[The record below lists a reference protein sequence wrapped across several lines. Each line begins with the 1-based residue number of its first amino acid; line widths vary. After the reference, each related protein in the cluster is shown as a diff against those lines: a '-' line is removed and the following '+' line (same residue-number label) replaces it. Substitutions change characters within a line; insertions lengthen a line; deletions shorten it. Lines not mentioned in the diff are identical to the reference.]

1 MSGENN
7 TLEFPMESEYLI
19 DNLQSYFEE
28 RNMVKQYHIN
38 LTMGRQTE
46 NSKAGVSIYNRTY
59 RPQIR
64 ISLNYPISN
73 KTTHSYDLGL
83 DTDLAN
89 LQKSDAINIT
99 QKVIYSRFE
108 SLHGQ
113 YFCYWYLFTTK
124 NNYTNEIKSVVN
136 KSQVIE
142 FNMLNNNQ
150 KRSIAIKCLK
160 EKESA
165 KYQQEFPVD
174 YVYSTT
180 KGLMGVCPTH
190 VPDMPSMG
198 IKLGFDFFDENGI
211 SDPTMTFVSG
221 LNALE
226 IDNKQRNYNMNNI
239 RVIRLDAQDD
249 LKKDI
254 LMYEIGK
261 TYIYY
266 SNNETSRRINM
277 ASDQVLSQIRVMKSR
292 FLVIDTY
299 DQKRGVSFTFSHIF
313 DYQSHE
319 DFNRTML
326 PMDKLFDCLIN
337 YTHNPNMTSDQAFN
351 NTKNW
356 ERCTYMLNDTI
367 YVNSYNLNE
376 QGDYIFEYTLS
387 RNISGTQNQSN
398 MNNTF
403 NKTDKIDV
411 YVCRFG
417 TETSCNQL
425 INDWKEKVDK
435 DAIRY
440 TGSNYMLQFFPAYNT
455 TTKDLVFH
463 FWMSAKRYKSHSR
476 EVINFTISKN
486 YSEDHLKYL
495 SYYFDEISEVL
506 YITGSDFSK
515 AFRIDQV
522 KLRIEFT
529 DFNESTY
536 DEYFNNDSTINK
548 TKNMPQNIDIK
559 WTNFSLTFDG
569 VNKTHYIA
577 WSNKS
582 VIGNYFFMPRLDEK
596 VTKPKDDKDKEYH
609 KLEQKIPMGMQ
620 KSIDILDMFKG
631 SFIKLQAEIRKNST
645 QDISN
650 SYLDPYVFKISL
662 KKARFIEDIYMV
674 DTEIGEK
681 RKVYIVASTKNEN
694 YVFQGDRFS
703 TNMVTTITKR
713 FSMRDFRLMT
723 DFYPV
728 SPTEGLVQIQEL
740 IYTLKPFE
748 EGSNAELPS
757 KGVNGVCL
765 NSTMLQHD
773 RLGPLH
779 FCIFESK
786 AFYKELMEDSSIKQ
800 MGTSKEAQDV
810 LKSIETIK
818 YIKRS
823 DNFMNH
829 ILVFYF
835 AKVDLSKEDA
845 YKRDDLVLAIMRI
858 DHKSDPRLMLV
869 SKYIMPYHRNK
880 DADDKF
886 NIRADLICLEIAG
899 DKVIH
904 IEKASNIT
912 GEFRIGITS
921 VEKGKAPQFLYYVPI
936 PNDLSIDPNMKLIVS
951 NLQDENDIELN
962 QNTVLNIQPITY
974 QICFKA
980 MLTET
985 RENKVVIFNPHVPSF
1000 SSLSI
1005 IELPK
1010 QYKVLEF
1017 GPLFT
1022 VSKHKKTISLAILAS
1037 LSKTSEEDFM
1047 SKEIDLFIF
1056 LVTDM
1061 TPTIQLKQYKTT
1073 EYITKY
1079 MSNEQIKESNN
1090 QVFTF
1095 NVTSNIYSA
1104 EKIEENKQKS
1114 DSTKSLLD
1122 DLNKRAEIT
1131 YELWGNPF
1139 DARLAISSKTN
1150 SIAIEIHSKLYVKH
1164 VEEFIKEQERKK
1176 KEKGIEPLIKDP
1188 ERLLDLSSFFI
1199 RLDPMQ
1205 YTDGH
1210 IFSYKGLPESSIE
1223 GFMGIVKVL
1232 NTSSSGYFKMNE
1244 SIREELKQLN
1254 ERNKGKITMDWSC
1267 KMKPEPHELLTYIN
1281 RTERTL
1287 MKVRCCEEERDI
1299 NIIGAWTN
1307 HIYKVN
1313 SDSVSSLTTEFSL
1326 TAKAY
1331 ITQGDYVFFVE
1342 RSYGENNTYVRL
1354 CRHNIMK
1361 DVTNKEKYQDCKGRA
1376 GYASIPINSL
1386 KVPKNFSDIDLNLSV
1401 FPFSIDDRFII
1412 CMSHYNKLVGIYTM
1426 VEIFDVNFL
1435 SQTKMVLNY
1444 LGALYVSSD
1453 NLQLAFSSDVKQVN
1467 ENSNDRMNVELD
1479 ISLVYYRWR
1488 SNTKLTLMNDV
1499 VTLKYEK
1506 NYAEVEAN
1514 RAITPRTGSSNE
1526 VQGFQST
1533 VDGELNKYAILLYD
1547 MSESTGIMKSI
1558 CEHLQLIV
1566 PIKTYNESFMDVFT
1580 YLEDNIL
1587 KTEMQRVFRIV
1598 VNFRS
1603 SNAYLIHISLPYL
1616 KVIRDKEKNN
1626 LKNGNSSRYDKE
1638 LGGLRVYYDNFKI
1651 APIENPFIGFIPD
1664 PDSPAPQLIENY
1676 FFMTNNYKD
1685 KFFFIAYTIENDKMI
1700 KRPDMGG
1707 DNKTKANIFGID
1719 INNTA
1724 NNISYFSETRNNYMR
1739 VNMLV
1744 QLESRPA
1751 AAAVIPNVAVKN
1763 YLEHRLIYFNA
1774 EERVQMVNFTTHIN
1788 VRVKTHKVASRK
1800 IDLNITG
1807 KFGHNR
1813 TIEIVVK
1820 GDSTTSFW
1828 SSVWN
1833 IIMVCILLGVSLVIA
1848 LCMML
1853 VIEKDVQMTLKE
1865 NSQVVARHSLKPV
1878 IGLMSNF
1885 IGMKVFANED
1895 LNKDESQEGYED
1907 VSSEENDEPNKVP
1920 MLSTKETHEPAER
1933 KIEPEQAP
1941 RKKSMADEYL
1951 D

>member
-28 RNMVKQYHIN
+28 RNMVKQYYSN
-38 LTMGRQTE
+38 QTMGRQTE
-46 NSKAGVSIYNRTY
+46 NSKAGTTIYTRNY
-59 RPQIR
+59 KPQIR

-73 KTTHSYDLGL
+73 NTTHSYDLGL

-89 LQKSDAINIT
+89 LQKSGAINIT
-99 QKVIYSRFE
+99 LKVIYSRFE

-124 NNYTNEIKSVVN
+124 NNFTNETNSAVN

-142 FNMLNNNQ
+142 FNMLNNGQ
-150 KRSIAIKCLK
+150 KRGIAIKCLK

-165 KYQQEFPVD
+165 KYEQEFPVD

-190 VPDMPSMG
+190 VADMSSMRT
-198 IKLGFDFFDENGI
+198 KLGFDFFDENGI

-221 LNALE
+221 LHAFKV
-226 IDNKQRNYNMNNI
+226 DNKQRNYNMNKV

-254 LMYEIGK
+254 LMYEIDEN
-261 TYIYY
+261 YIYY
-266 SNNETSRRINM
+266 SNNETNRRIIM
-277 ASDQVLSQIRVMKSR
+277 PSGQVLSQIRVMKSR

-299 DQKRGVSFTFSHIF
+299 VKESGVSFTFSHIF

-319 DFNRTML
+319 DFNRTKL
-326 PMDKLFDCLIN
+326 PMDKLSDCLIN
-337 YTHNPNMTSDQAFN
+337 STHNPNMTPDQAFN
-351 NTKNW
+351 NIKNW
-356 ERCTYMLNDTI
+356 ERCTYMLRDTI

-387 RNISGTQNQSN
+387 RNINGTQNISN
-398 MNNTF
+398 LNNTY

-440 TGSNYMLQFFPAYNT
+440 TGSNYMLQLFPVYNT
-455 TTKDLVFH
+455 TSKDLVFH
-463 FWMSAKRYKSHSR
+463 FWMSAKRYKSHPR

-486 YSEDHLKYL
+486 YEEDHLKYL

-529 DFNESTY
+529 EFNESTY
-536 DEYFNNDSTINK
+536 DEYFKNDSIDDK
-548 TKNMPQNIDIK
+548 LKNMPKNINIK

-569 VNKTHYIA
+569 KNKTHYIA

-582 VIGNYFFMPRLDEK
+582 VIGNYFFMPRLGEK
-596 VTKPKDDKDKEYH
+596 VTNETDDKGKEYH

-662 KKARFIEDIYMV
+662 KKARFLEDIYMV

-681 RKVYIVASTKNEN
+681 RKIYIVASTKNEN
-694 YVFQGDRFS
+694 YVFQSERFS
-703 TNMVTTITKR
+703 TNMLTPITKR

-779 FCIFESK
+779 FCIFEAK

-800 MGTSKEAQDV
+800 MGMSKEAQDV

-845 YKRDDLVLAIMRI
+845 YKKDDLVLAIMRI

-936 PNDLSIDPNMKLIVS
+936 PNDLSIDPNIKLIVS

-985 RENKVVIFNPHVPSF
+985 RENKVVIFNPHVPAF

-1010 QYKVLEF
+1010 EYRVLEF

-1022 VSKHKKTISLAILAS
+1022 VSKHKKTTSLAILAS

-1114 DSTKSLLD
+1114 DSMKSLLD
-1122 DLNKRAEIT
+1122 DLNKKAEIT

-1139 DARLAISSKTN
+1139 DARLAESPKN
-1150 SIAIEIHSKLYVKH
+1150 NAIAIEIHSKLYVKH
-1164 VEEFIKEQERKK
+1164 VEECIKEQERKK
-1176 KEKGIEPLIKDP
+1176 KLSIEPLIKDP

-1232 NTSSSGYFKMNE
+1232 NTSSSGYFNVNE

-1254 ERNKGKITMDWSC
+1254 EKNKGKITMDWSC

-1287 MKVRCCEEERDI
+1287 MKVRSCEDQRDI

-1307 HIYKVN
+1307 HLYKVN
-1313 SDSVSSLTTEFSL
+1313 SDSVSALTTDFSL

-1331 ITQGDYVFFVE
+1331 VTQGDYVFYVE
-1342 RSYGENNTYVRL
+1342 RSYGEANTYVRL

-1361 DVTNKEKYQDCKGRA
+1361 DVRNEEKYQDCIRRA
-1376 GYASIPINSL
+1376 GYASIPINDL

-1412 CMSHYNKLVGIYTM
+1412 CMSHYNKLIGIYTM

-1435 SQTKMVLNY
+1435 SDKKMLLNY

-1453 NLQLAFSSDVKQVN
+1453 NLQLAFSSTVEQVN
-1467 ENSNDRMNVELD
+1467 KNSNDRMKVRVD
-1479 ISLVYYRWR
+1479 IALVYYRWR
-1488 SNTKLTLMNDV
+1488 SNTILTLMTDV
-1499 VTLKYEK
+1499 VTLQYDK
-1506 NYAEVEAN
+1506 NYTEVDAKY
-1514 RAITPRTGSSNE
+1514 AITPRNGSSNE
-1526 VQGFQST
+1526 VQGFRST
-1533 VDGELNKYAILLYD
+1533 VDGELNKYAVLLYN

-1566 PIKTYNESFMDVFT
+1566 PMKTYNESLMDVFT
-1580 YLEDNIL
+1580 YKDGNVS
-1587 KTEMQRVFRIV
+1587 KTQMQRVFRIV

-1603 SNAYLIHISLPYL
+1603 SNAYLIHISLSYL
-1616 KVIRDKEKNN
+1616 DAIKKNELETLTNGKESK
-1626 LKNGNSSRYDKE
+1626 YDKV
-1638 LGGLRVYYDNFKI
+1638 LGGLKLNYDNFKI

-1664 PDSPAPQLIENY
+1664 PDSPVPQLIENY

-1685 KFFFIAYTIENDKMI
+1685 KYFFIAYTIENDKLMQRSDVDVEQ
-1700 KRPDMGG
+1700 K
-1707 DNKTKANIFGID
+1707 NVNIFGID
-1719 INNTA
+1719 INNSTK
-1724 NNISYFSETRNNYMR
+1724 NISYFSDTQNNYMR
-1739 VNMLV
+1739 VNLLV
-1744 QLESRPA
+1744 QLESKPTA
-1751 AAAVIPNVAVKN
+1751 VAVIPNVAVNN
-1763 YLEHRLIYFNA
+1763 YLEHRLIYFND

-1788 VRVKTHKVASRK
+1788 IRVKTHKVASKK

-1820 GDSTTSFW
+1820 GDSTASFW

-1878 IGLMSNF
+1878 AGIISNF
-1885 IGMKVFANED
+1885 LDMKVFANEAS
-1895 LNKDESQEGYED
+1895 NKDGDQESYED
-1907 VSSEENDEPNKVP
+1907 DSSEENDDLKKVLMP
-1920 MLSTKETHEPAER
+1920 STKETCEPAER
-1933 KIEPEQAP
+1933 KLKLEPEQAP
-1941 RKKSMADEYL
+1941 RKKSITAESL